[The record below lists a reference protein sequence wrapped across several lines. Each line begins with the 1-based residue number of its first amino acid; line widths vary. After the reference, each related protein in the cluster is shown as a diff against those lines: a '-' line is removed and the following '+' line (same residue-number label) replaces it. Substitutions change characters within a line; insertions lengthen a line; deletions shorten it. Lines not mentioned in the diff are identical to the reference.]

1 MPDAVISVL
10 TFGRNSKSR
19 VQLVLSLL
27 RFFTLERASRRVLRQ
42 KRRYVLLRRPRH
54 RSHENG
60 SNLSDPGVIS
70 VGNNQSGLLLSTTF
84 SVGAVAQ
91 VVEHYWATIPEGP
104 GSNPTGSQASS
115 SS

>member
-70 VGNNQSGLLLSTTF
+70 VGNNQGGLLLLTTF
-84 SVGAVAQ
+84 FRLVQ
-91 VVEHYWATIPEGP
+91 WAKW
-104 GSNPTGSQASS
+104 
-115 SS
+115 

>member
-1 MPDAVISVL
+1 MVRILSPPPDPRMPDSDAVISVL

-70 VGNNQSGLLLSTTF
+70 VGNDQSGLLLLTTF
-84 SVGAVAQ
+84 FRMVQ
-91 VVEHYWATIPEGP
+91 WL
-104 GSNPTGSQASS
+104 NW
-115 SS
+115 